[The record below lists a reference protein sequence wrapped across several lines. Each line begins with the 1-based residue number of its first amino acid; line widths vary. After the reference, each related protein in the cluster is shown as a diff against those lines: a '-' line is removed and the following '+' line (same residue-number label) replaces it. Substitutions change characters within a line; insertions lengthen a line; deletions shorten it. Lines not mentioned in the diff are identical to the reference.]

1 LELSQCYR
9 RPRAERH
16 NVGSSVFGAILVA
29 QVAFAHSI
37 TAFGIQGLIGMKL
50 RSVIDPLAV
59 LGKLVVDRNEIAYL
73 ALRKSDRVAIVALFE
88 GDLPRSLCVRL
99 GAS

>member
-1 LELSQCYR
+1 
-9 RPRAERH
+9 
-16 NVGSSVFGAILVA
+16 
-29 QVAFAHSI
+29 
-37 TAFGIQGLIGMKL
+37 MKL